1 MSSSRANYN
10 ENKMWFK
17 DAWINSNPHMGML
30 NLLAFQS
37 KWMIQNNLMK
47 EYFENKIKHKTKSF
61 SS

>member
-1 MSSSRANYN
+1 MSSSWANYN

-17 DAWINSNPHMGML
+17 DVWINSNAHVRMV
-30 NLLAFQS
+30 NLLAFQF

-47 EYFENKIKHKTKSF
+47 EYLENEIKHKTKSF

>member
-1 MSSSRANYN
+1 
-10 ENKMWFK
+10 MWFK
-17 DAWINSNPHMGML
+17 DAWINSNPHMRML